1 MALNDQQQKAPGTG
15 GCRGLGWLGSGG
27 SSQAAES
34 PLGNVIQQ
42 AEPQIVEEA
51 PVNTDAGLP
60 GPQPP

>member
-1 MALNDQQQKAPGTG
+1 MQQINAVDGRTVQQQTVKEG
-15 GCRGLGWLGSGG
+15 
-27 SSQAAES
+27 Q
-34 PLGNVIQQ
+34 NVIQQ

>member
-1 MALNDQQQKAPGTG
+1 MQQINAVDGQLGTSGRYPATVQQQTVKEG
-15 GCRGLGWLGSGG
+15 
-27 SSQAAES
+27 Q
-34 PLGNVIQQ
+34 NVIQQ